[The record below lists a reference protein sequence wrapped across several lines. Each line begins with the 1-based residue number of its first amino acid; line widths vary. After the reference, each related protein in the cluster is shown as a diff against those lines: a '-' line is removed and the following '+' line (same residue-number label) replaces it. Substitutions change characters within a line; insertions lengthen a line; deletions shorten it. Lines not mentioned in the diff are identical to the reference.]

1 MMWGIDWYWGM
12 GMMAVFWGAIAAAVY
27 FAVRMPPDEHR
38 PTPREL
44 LDARL
49 ATGQLTEEEYARK
62 RGILEDT
69 ASSTDG

>member
-1 MMWGIDWYWGM
+1 MMWGIEWYWGM
-12 GMMAVFWGAIAAAVY
+12 GMMAVFWGATAAVVY
-27 FAVRMPPDEHR
+27 LAVQRPRDAHR

-44 LDARL
+44 LDERL

-62 RGILEDT
+62 RGILEDA